1 MGHRGAVGSWG
12 ELNWVVWEM
21 SSAESGSGSAVCRFG
36 AANSADFGQRVQWLS
51 AGGLP
56 ILLLGCIPGVEWWL
70 GCGAVGMCGRRGS
83 LRGFPAVGASSG
95 IEQMSQDRGIQAARV
110 WRSVGLLMLIVVL
123 GNLVGC
129 HNLKSH
135 RLRRWNYNDSGSRGD
150 AFYSVRDV
158 LSSAARE
165 ESTPVYR
172 PVVPRLEL
180 EESVDVGREVAAGVQ
195 GD

>member
-1 MGHRGAVGSWG
+1 
-12 ELNWVVWEM
+12 
-21 SSAESGSGSAVCRFG
+21 
-36 AANSADFGQRVQWLS
+36 
-51 AGGLP
+51 
-56 ILLLGCIPGVEWWL
+56 
-70 GCGAVGMCGRRGS
+70 
-83 LRGFPAVGASSG
+83 
-95 IEQMSQDRGIQAARV
+95 MSQDRGIQAARV

-158 LSSAARE
+158 LSSAVRE

-180 EESVDVGREVAAGVQ
+180 EESVAVGREIGRAHV
-195 GD
+195 